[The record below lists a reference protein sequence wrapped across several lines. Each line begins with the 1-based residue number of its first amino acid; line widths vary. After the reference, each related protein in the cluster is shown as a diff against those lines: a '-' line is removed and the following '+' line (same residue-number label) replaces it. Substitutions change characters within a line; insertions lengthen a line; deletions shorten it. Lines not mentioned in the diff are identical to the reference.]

1 MAQEMM
7 ENHDNRK
14 SCTEDTWSTEY
25 SPLAILP
32 PGDLGRTTYGHSEIC
47 YPQAG
52 MEETVLMLQFF
63 GNADA
68 YLNVEDKNQPLN
80 QSSSIWLE
88 QCTNR
93 SNWSMVRSA
102 EFFAVIFKKNAG
114 FSGGSFE
121 GNSKSKHPNIAPC
134 LIWEIRMWVE
144 KMREEEFCS
153 AGAVKCQSGFFVIV
167 VICIAVLF
175 VTELGIA
182 LPQVE
187 IAFAHIGG
195 VN

>member
-32 PGDLGRTTYGHSEIC
+32 PGDLGRTTYGHSEMC

-102 EFFAVIFKKNAG
+102 EFFAVIFKKMLVYPGDHLREIPKANTPTLPPALFGKYECGWKKCERRNSVLLALSNVNLG
-114 FSGGSFE
+114 FLSLLWF
-121 GNSKSKHPNIAPC
+121 ALLCC
-134 LIWEIRMWVE
+134 LW
-144 KMREEEFCS
+144 
-153 AGAVKCQSGFFVIV
+153 QS
-167 VICIAVLF
+167 
-175 VTELGIA
+175 
-182 LPQVE
+182 
-187 IAFAHIGG
+187 
-195 VN
+195 